1 MARQN
6 VNTGTTAN
14 DGSGDTLR
22 GGAAKINDNFIE
34 LYNLLGGDSAQI
46 TNKVSLGD
54 SGVVFNGLTYNTT
67 LGWIEGGSDFTIK
80 LPSSGATLVGDTT
93 IQTLGNKTLT
103 APVLTTPQINDTS
116 ANHQYI
122 FAVNELTADRT
133 ITLPLL
139 AGDDEVVFKNHTQTL
154 TNKTFSSPTLNNPLI
169 GGGIVDSNGAEFMH
183 FSTTASAVNSVN
195 IVNAATG
202 GTPVIATFSEI
213 DTNVNL
219 GLAAQGD
226 AFIDLQ
232 SSLRMRSEAI
242 VADAQTI
249 LLDRPLSRFNA
260 TTDIT
265 ATLTDGRTVG
275 EIKYLLNDATTNTV
289 TVTPTNFIL
298 GTSFTL
304 RADAFAMLI
313 WSGGHWHLHIDQAYP
328 SSNTDV
334 LVYVTP

>member
-22 GGAAKINDNFIE
+22 AGADKINDNFIE
-34 LYNLLGGDSAQI
+34 LYSLLGGDSAQI

-54 SGVVFNGLTYNTT
+54 SGVIFNGLVYNTT
-67 LGWIEGGSDFTIK
+67 LGWIEGTADRTMKI
-80 LPSSGATLVGDTT
+80 PATGDVIVGDTT
-93 IQTLGNKTLT
+93 TQTLTNKTLT
-103 APVLTTPQINDTS
+103 SAVLTTPQINDTS
-116 ANHQYI
+116 ADHQYI
-122 FAVNELTADRT
+122 FGVNELTADRT

-139 AGDDEVVFKNHTQTL
+139 TDNDEIAFKDHTQTL
-154 TNKTFSSPTLNNPLI
+154 SNKTLQSPTLNSPLI
-169 GGGIVDSNGAEFMH
+169 GGAIVDSNGAEFVH
-183 FSTTASAVNSVN
+183 FSTTSNAVNSIDVT
-195 IVNAATG
+195 NAATG
-202 GTPVIATFSEI
+202 GAPVIGTFSMT

-226 AFIDLQ
+226 AFIDFQ
-232 SSLRMRSEAI
+232 SGLRMRSEAI
-242 VADAQTI
+242 VSDAQTI

-260 TTDIT
+260 TRDIS
-265 ATLTDGRTVG
+265 ASLPDGRTAG
-275 EIKYLLNDATTNTV
+275 EVKYLLNDATTNTV

-304 RADAFAMLI
+304 RADAFVMLA

>member
-22 GGAAKINDNFIE
+22 VGADKINDNFVE
-34 LYNLLGGDSAQI
+34 LYTLLGGDDAQI
-46 TNKVSLGD
+46 TNKVSLDD
-54 SGVVFNGLTYNTT
+54 SGVVFNGLVYNTT
-67 LGWIEGGSDFTIK
+67 LGWIEGTEDRTMKI
-80 LPSSGATLVGDTT
+80 PATGDVLVGDTT
-93 IQTLGNKTLT
+93 AQTLTNKTLT
-103 APVLTTPQINDTS
+103 SAVLTAPQINDTS
-116 ANHQYI
+116 ADHQYI
-122 FAVNELTADRT
+122 FGVNELTADRT

-139 AGDDEVVFKNHTQTL
+139 TTNDEIAFKDHTQTL
-154 TNKTFSSPTLNNPLI
+154 SNKTLQSPILNTPLI
-169 GGGIVDSNGAEFMH
+169 GGAIVDSNGAEFVH
-183 FSTTASAVNSVN
+183 FSTTSSAVNSIDVT
-195 IVNAATG
+195 NAATG
-202 GTPVIATFSEI
+202 GTPVIGTFSTT

-226 AFIDLQ
+226 AFIDFQ
-232 SSLRMRSEAI
+232 SGLRMRSEAI
-242 VADAQTI
+242 VADAQAI

-265 ATLTDGRTVG
+265 ATLPDGRTVG
-275 EIKYLLNDATTNTV
+275 EVKYLLNDATTNTV
-289 TVTPTNFIL
+289 TVTPANFIL

-304 RADAFAMLI
+304 RADAFVMLV